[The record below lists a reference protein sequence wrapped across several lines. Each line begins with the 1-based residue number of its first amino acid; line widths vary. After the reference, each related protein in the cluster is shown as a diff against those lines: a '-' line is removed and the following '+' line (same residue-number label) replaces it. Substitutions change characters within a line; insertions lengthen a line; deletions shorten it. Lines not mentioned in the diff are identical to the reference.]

1 MFGKKKGFTAS
12 QSKRM
17 SRRMNNATI
26 GSHVQRKSAS
36 PRRTSRPAAQNTGTS
51 SVSFSNTRRQQRAAR
66 GEVDHV
72 VPRTA
77 SGESREEYTRRVNQR
92 RFSREIEKK
101 ERTKRIVSIAVVAL
115 LACLVAV
122 FVGSFVYVQVIN
134 SKLSLGDSNA
144 SEALVAQNPEE
155 PYYVLCAAE
164 LGSAQGSGGAETD
177 TYMLVR
183 IDEANKTAALL
194 SIPGNLQVTLSDGI
208 MHPLYEARDHGGDAE
223 LISAVAQFAEVDISH
238 YMTTDIEGLSHIVDV
253 VENVGLTLEEEV
265 DDPEAGNVYLSA
277 GDQVITSEAVPTLL
291 RASNF
296 RGGSEV
302 QTDNRGAFMAT
313 LAERLLE
320 KSGLPFVFQL
330 DAIAG
335 SMKTDWSATDIMA
348 VADALRGMKASSV
361 EVALVPGSETEA
373 AGGTVY
379 VASLASSLLE
389 RMKAG
394 EALEVQETEVTVD
407 QTKFEIEI
415 RNGAYI
421 DGAGA
426 QMSEILTQAGF
437 KVGDVGNA
445 NDGVIYPE
453 TLVIY
458 KDPAQA
464 QNAEAVVQALQAGRV
479 INGGDFYTFD
489 TEILVILG
497 EDWQPIL

>member
-1 MFGKKKGFTAS
+1 MPALRNQPCADRSDGRLLLFIALDEVLLRGGLEGS
-12 QSKRM
+12 GVLVGGLGELGHEV
-17 SRRMNNATI
+17 RRRA
-26 GSHVQRKSAS
+26 HV
-36 PRRTSRPAAQNTGTS
+36 GGL
-51 SVSFSNTRRQQRAAR
+51 VL
-66 GEVDHV
+66 ELEH
-72 VPRTA
+72 
-77 SGESREEYTRRVNQR
+77 
-92 RFSREIEKK
+92 
-101 ERTKRIVSIAVVAL
+101 VAL
-115 LACLVAV
+115 DGVEQRHRDAV
-122 FVGSFVYVQVIN
+122 
-134 SKLSLGDSNA
+134 L
-144 SEALVAQNPEE
+144 
-155 PYYVLCAAE
+155 
-164 LGSAQGSGGAETD
+164 
-177 TYMLVR
+177 
-183 IDEANKTAALL
+183 
-194 SIPGNLQVTLSDGI
+194 
-208 MHPLYEARDHGGDAE
+208 
-223 LISAVAQFAEVDISH
+223 FAGVDIAH
-238 YMTTDIEGLSHIVDV
+238 FMTTDIDGLSHVVDV

-277 GDQVITSEAVPTLL
+277 GEQVITSEAVPTLL
-291 RASNF
+291 RARNF

-335 SMKTDWSATDIMA
+335 SLKTDWSATDLMA

-361 EVALVPGSETEA
+361 QVALVPGSETEA
-373 AGGTVY
+373 AGGTVFI
-379 VASLASSLLE
+379 ASSVSSLLE

-394 EALEVQETEVTVD
+394 EAFESQEAEVTVD